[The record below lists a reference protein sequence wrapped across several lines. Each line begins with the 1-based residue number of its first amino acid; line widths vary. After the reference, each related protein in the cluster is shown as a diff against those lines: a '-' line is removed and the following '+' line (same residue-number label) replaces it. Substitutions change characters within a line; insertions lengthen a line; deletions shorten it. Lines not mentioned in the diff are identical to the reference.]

1 MKDNVLFISVWAAYA
16 SLRPHVIKEGSCA
29 ESVLESRATWGLCYL
44 SLLNKTGKNSR
55 TDLVEVWKTPIGY
68 LQSLATLAYLN
79 FGVAFSTTSKTLFS
93 GSSAESAGGSLPTA
107 RPADHGARQRQGFPR
122 YARRLR
128 RP

>member
-16 SLRPHVIKEGSCA
+16 SLRPHIIKEGSSA

-68 LQSLATLAYLN
+68 LQVPGRPLPIPTSEWRFPHLEDAFFRV
-79 FGVAFSTTSKTLFS
+79 FGRNCGGDLRKKRFSKFCLKV
-93 GSSAESAGGSLPTA
+93 
-107 RPADHGARQRQGFPR
+107 Q
-122 YARRLR
+122 
-128 RP
+128 